1 LVISSAF
8 VIRISPLSE
17 FVFIRGDPWSM
28 KRRSALHFVLIIG
41 IANFFA
47 DFTYEGARG
56 VIGPFLGSL
65 GASAAIVGFVAGLG
79 ELMGYGLRSVS
90 GYLAD
95 KSHRHWAFAFVGYTI
110 NMLAVPALA
119 LAGRWPL
126 AATLV
131 VAERTGRGIRKPTVE
146 AMLSYAGRSIGAG
159 WVFGLNAALDQAGA
173 TIGPLLMA
181 LVLYL
186 NGGYRTG
193 FGILM
198 VPAVLCLAILVAARL
213 LHPRPHELEEG
224 TGHTFATTNLTHA
237 YWIYL
242 AAGALI
248 AAGFADFALI
258 GFHFQKVNSVPGNLI
273 PVFYAV
279 AMAGSAV
286 ASIPLGRIFDR
297 FGPNIS
303 LFAFLISAAAAPF
316 VFLGSAYFALI
327 GMILWG
333 IGMSAQGSLF
343 QAMLTGVIPPQKRS
357 TAFGLF
363 DTGYGIAWF
372 LGSALMGL
380 LYDKSILALVLFSVV
395 LQLAAVPVLFI
406 ANKKR

>member
-1 LVISSAF
+1 
-8 VIRISPLSE
+8 
-17 FVFIRGDPWSM
+17 M
-28 KRRSALHFVLIIG
+28 KNTALRFVLIIG

-56 VIGPFLGSL
+56 IVGPFLGSL
-65 GASAAIVGFVAGLG
+65 GASAAIIGFVAGLG

-90 GYLAD
+90 GYFAD
-95 KSHRHWAFAFVGYTI
+95 KSHRYWAFAFVGYAV

-119 LAGRWPL
+119 LATRWPL

-131 VAERTGRGIRKPTVE
+131 IAERTGRGIRKPTVE

-159 WVFGLNAALDQAGA
+159 WVFGLNEALDQAGA
-173 TIGPLLMA
+173 TVGPLVVA
-181 LVLYL
+181 LILYL
-186 NGGYRTG
+186 NGGFRTG
-193 FGILM
+193 FGALLI
-198 VPAVLCLAILVAARL
+198 PALLCLATLVAARL
-213 LHPRPHELEEG
+213 LHPRPHQLEES
-224 TGHTFATTNLTHA
+224 TGHTFATTKLTRA

-242 AAGALI
+242 AVGSLI

-258 GFHFQKVNSVPGNLI
+258 GFHFHKANTVPANLI

-279 AMAGSAV
+279 AMASSAL
-286 ASIPLGRIFDR
+286 ASIPLGRLFDR

-316 VFLGSAYFALI
+316 IFLGTSVPALI
-327 GMILWG
+327 GMIFWG
-333 IGMSAQGSLF
+333 IGMSGQDSLLR
-343 QAMLTGVIPPQKRS
+343 AMLTGVIPPEKRS

-380 LYDKSILALVLFSVV
+380 LYDTSIMSVVMFSVS
-395 LQLAAVPVLFI
+395 LQLAAVPVFFI

>member
-1 LVISSAF
+1 
-8 VIRISPLSE
+8 
-17 FVFIRGDPWSM
+17 M
-28 KRRSALHFVLIIG
+28 KNRSALHFVLIIG

-56 VIGPFLGSL
+56 IIGPFLGSL
-65 GASAAIVGFVAGLG
+65 GASAAIVGLVAGLG

-90 GYLAD
+90 GYFAD

-110 NMLAVPALA
+110 NMLAVPTLA
-119 LAGRWPL
+119 LTRQWPL
-126 AATLV
+126 AASLV
-131 VAERTGRGIRKPTVE
+131 VSERIGRGIRKPTVE

-159 WVFGLNAALDQAGA
+159 WVFGLNEALDQAGA
-173 TIGPLLMA
+173 TIPLLMA
-181 LVLYL
+181 LILYL

-193 FGILM
+193 FATLVI
-198 VPAVLCLAILVAARL
+198 PALLCLGTLVLARL
-213 LHPRPHELEEG
+213 LHPRPHELEKG
-224 TGHTFATTNLTHA
+224 IRHAFTTTNLTQA

-242 AAGALI
+242 AAGTLL

-258 GFHFQKVNSVPGNLI
+258 GFHFQKANVVRGNLI

-279 AMAGSAV
+279 AMAASAL
-286 ASIPLGRIFDR
+286 ASIPLGRLFDR
-297 FGPNIS
+297 FGPKAS

-316 VFLGSAYFALI
+316 VFLGTSVFALM
-327 GMILWG
+327 GMVFWG
-333 IGMSAQGSLF
+333 VGMSAQGSLF

-372 LGSALMGL
+372 LGSVAMGL
-380 LYDKSILALVLFSVV
+380 LYDKSIPAVVLFSVI

>member
-1 LVISSAF
+1 
-8 VIRISPLSE
+8 
-17 FVFIRGDPWSM
+17 M
-28 KRRSALHFVLIIG
+28 KNRSALHFVLIIG

-56 VIGPFLGSL
+56 IIGPFLGSL
-65 GASAAIVGFVAGLG
+65 GASAAVVGFVAGLG
-79 ELMGYGLRSVS
+79 ELMGYGLRSIS

-95 KSHRHWAFAFVGYTI
+95 KSHRHWAFAFLGYTI
-110 NMLAVPALA
+110 NMFAVPALA
-119 LAGRWPL
+119 LTGRWPL
-126 AATLV
+126 ATTLV
-131 VAERTGRGIRKPTVE
+131 VAERTGRGIRKPAVE

-159 WVFGLNAALDQAGA
+159 WVFGLNEALDQAGA

-193 FGILM
+193 FGVLLI
-198 VPAVLCLAILVAARL
+198 PALLCLGTLVLARV
-213 LHPRPHELEEG
+213 LHPRPHELEAG
-224 TGHTFATTNLTHA
+224 AGHTFATTNLTRA

-242 AAGALI
+242 AAGSLL
-248 AAGFADFALI
+248 AAGFADFALV
-258 GFHFQKVNSVPGNLI
+258 GFHFQKANVMPGNLI

-279 AMAGSAV
+279 AMAASAL
-286 ASIPLGRIFDR
+286 ASIPLGRLFDR
-297 FGPNIS
+297 LGPNVS

-316 VFLGSAYFALI
+316 IFLGAPVFALF
-327 GMILWG
+327 GMIFWG

-372 LGSALMGL
+372 LGSAAMGL
-380 LYDKSILALVLFSVV
+380 LYDKSILAVVMFSVI
-395 LQLAAVPVLFI
+395 LQLAAIPVLFV

>member
-1 LVISSAF
+1 
-8 VIRISPLSE
+8 
-17 FVFIRGDPWSM
+17 M
-28 KRRSALHFVLIIG
+28 KNRSALHFVVIIG

-56 VIGPFLGSL
+56 IIGPFLGSL

-79 ELMGYGLRSVS
+79 ELMGYGLRSIS

-95 KSHRHWAFAFVGYTI
+95 KSHRHWAFAFLGYTV
-110 NMLAVPALA
+110 NMFAVPALS

-126 AATLV
+126 AAGLV
-131 VAERTGRGIRKPTVE
+131 VAERAGRGIRKPTVE

-159 WVFGLNAALDQAGA
+159 WVFGLNEALDQAGA

-193 FGILM
+193 FGVLI
-198 VPAVLCLAILVAARL
+198 VPAFLCLAVLVAARL

-224 TGHTFATTNLTHA
+224 TGHTFATTSLTQA

-248 AAGFADFALI
+248 AAGLADFALI
-258 GFHFQKVNSVPGNLI
+258 GFHFHKANTVPGNLI

-279 AMAGSAV
+279 AMASSAL

-316 VFLGSAYFALI
+316 VFLGSVYFALI

-372 LGSALMGL
+372 LGSAVMGL
-380 LYDKSILALVLFSVV
+380 LYDKSLLAVVLFSVV
-395 LQLAAVPVLFI
+395 LQFAAVPILFI

>member
-1 LVISSAF
+1 
-8 VIRISPLSE
+8 
-17 FVFIRGDPWSM
+17 M
-28 KRRSALHFVLIIG
+28 KSKSALQFVLIIG

-56 VIGPFLGSL
+56 IIGPFLGSL

-79 ELMGYGLRSVS
+79 ELMGYGLRSIS

-95 KSHRHWAFAFVGYTI
+95 KSHRHWGFAFVGYAI
-110 NMLAVPALA
+110 NMFAVPALA

-126 AATLV
+126 AASLV

-146 AMLSYAGRSIGAG
+146 AMLSYAGGSIGAG
-159 WVFGLNAALDQAGA
+159 WVFGLNEALDQTGA
-173 TIGPLLMA
+173 TLGPLVMA
-181 LVLYL
+181 LVLYF

-193 FGILM
+193 FGVLLI
-198 VPAVLCLAILVAARL
+198 PALLCLGTLVVARL
-213 LHPRPHELEEG
+213 LHPRPHELEQDAS
-224 TGHTFATTNLTHA
+224 HAFSTTHLTRA
-237 YWIYL
+237 YWIYFV
-242 AAGALI
+242 AGALL

-258 GFHFQKVNSVPGNLI
+258 GFHFQNANVVQKNMI

-279 AMAGSAV
+279 AMATSAL
-286 ASIPLGRIFDR
+286 ASIPLGRLFDR
-297 FGPNIS
+297 LGPNVV
-303 LFAFLISAAAAPF
+303 LFAFFISAGAAPF
-316 VFLGSAYFALI
+316 VFLGTSGSALV

-333 IGMSAQGSLF
+333 VGMSAQGSLL

-380 LYDKSILALVLFSVV
+380 LYDKSILAVVLFSVT
-395 LQLAAVPVLFI
+395 LQLAAIPILFI
-406 ANKKR
+406 ASKNR

>member
-1 LVISSAF
+1 MRNRSAF
-8 VIRISPLSE
+8 R
-17 FVFIRGDPWSM
+17 
-28 KRRSALHFVLIIG
+28 FVLIIG

-56 VIGPFLGSL
+56 IIGPFLGSL
-65 GASAAIVGFVAGLG
+65 GASATIVGLVAGFG

-90 GYLAD
+90 GYFAD
-95 KSHRHWAFAFVGYTI
+95 KFYRHWVFAFLGYAI

-119 LAGRWPL
+119 LAGQWPV
-126 AATLV
+126 AAGLV
-131 VAERTGRGIRKPTVE
+131 VAERVGRGIRKPTVE
-146 AMLSYAGRSIGAG
+146 AMLSYAGKSIGAG
-159 WVFGLNAALDQAGA
+159 WVFGLNEALDQAGA

-186 NGGYRTG
+186 SGGYRTG
-193 FGILM
+193 FGVLL
-198 VPAVLCLAILVAARL
+198 VPALLCLAILVAARL

-224 TGHTFATTNLTHA
+224 AGHTLAPTNLTRS

-242 AAGALI
+242 AAGAFI

-258 GFHFQKVNSVPGNLI
+258 GFHFHKANTVSANLI

-279 AMAGSAV
+279 AMASSAL
-286 ASIPLGRIFDR
+286 AAIPLGRIFDR

-303 LFAFLISAAAAPF
+303 LLAFLISAASAPL
-316 VFLGSAYFALI
+316 VFLGGSIPALI

-333 IGMSAQGSLF
+333 IGTSAQGSLF
-343 QAMLTGVIPPQKRS
+343 QAILTGVIPPAKRS

-363 DTGYGIAWF
+363 DTGYGSAWF
-372 LGSALMGL
+372 LGSATMGL
-380 LYDKSILALVLFSVV
+380 LYDKSILAVALFSAI
-395 LQLAAVPVLFI
+395 LQLAALPLLFF
-406 ANKKR
+406 ATRKR

>member
-1 LVISSAF
+1 MRNA
-8 VIRISPLSE
+8 
-17 FVFIRGDPWSM
+17 
-28 KRRSALHFVLIIG
+28 ALRFVLIIG

-56 VIGPFLGSL
+56 IVGPFLGSL

-90 GYLAD
+90 GYFAD
-95 KSHRHWAFAFVGYTI
+95 KSHRHWAFAFVGYTV
-110 NMLAVPALA
+110 NLLAVPALA
-119 LAGRWPL
+119 LATRWPL

-146 AMLSYAGRSIGAG
+146 AMLSYAGKSIGAG
-159 WVFGLNAALDQAGA
+159 WVFGLNEALDQAGA

-181 LVLYL
+181 LILYF
-186 NGGYRTG
+186 NGGFRTG
-193 FGILM
+193 FGVLLI
-198 VPAVLCLAILVAARL
+198 PALICLAILVAARL

-224 TGHTFATTNLTHA
+224 AGHTFATTKLTRA

-258 GFHFQKVNSVPGNLI
+258 GFHFHKANTVSPNLI

-279 AMAGSAV
+279 AMASSAI
-286 ASIPLGRIFDR
+286 ASIPLGRLFDR
-297 FGPNIS
+297 FGPNV
-303 LFAFLISAAAAPF
+303 LLLAFLISAAAAPF
-316 VFLGSAYFALI
+316 VFLGSFAPALI

-343 QAMLTGVIPPQKRS
+343 QAMLTGVIPSQKRS

-372 LGSALMGL
+372 VGSAVMGL
-380 LYDKSILALVLFSVV
+380 LYDKSILAVALFSVV
-395 LQLAAVPVLFI
+395 LQLSALPIFFV
-406 ANKKR
+406 ANRRR

>member
-1 LVISSAF
+1 
-8 VIRISPLSE
+8 
-17 FVFIRGDPWSM
+17 M
-28 KRRSALHFVLIIG
+28 KNKSALHFVVVIG

-56 VIGPFLGSL
+56 IIGPFLGSL

-90 GYLAD
+90 GYFAD
-95 KSHRHWAFAFVGYTI
+95 KSHRHWAFAFLGYTI

-119 LAGRWPL
+119 LSRQWPL

-131 VAERTGRGIRKPTVE
+131 VSERVGRGIRKPTVE
-146 AMLSYAGRSIGAG
+146 AMLSYAGKSIGAG
-159 WVFGLNAALDQAGA
+159 WVFGLNEALDQAGA

-186 NGGYRTG
+186 NGRYQTG
-193 FGILM
+193 FGVLLI
-198 VPAVLCLAILVAARL
+198 PALLCLGTLAVARAL
-213 LHPRPHELEEG
+213 
-224 TGHTFATTNLTHA
+224 ATTNLTRA

-242 AAGALI
+242 AAGALL

-258 GFHFQKVNSVPGNLI
+258 GFHFQKANVVPRNLI

-279 AMAGSAV
+279 AMAASAL
-286 ASIPLGRIFDR
+286 ASIPLGRVFDR
-297 FGPNIS
+297 FGPNVS
-303 LFAFLISAAAAPF
+303 LFAFLISAASAPF
-316 VFLGSAYFALI
+316 VFLGTTLFALL
-327 GMILWG
+327 GMIFWG

-343 QAMLTGVIPPQKRS
+343 QAMLTGVVPAQKRS

-372 LGSALMGL
+372 LGSAAMGL
-380 LYDKSILALVLFSVV
+380 LYDKSIPALVLFSVI
-395 LQLAAVPVLFI
+395 LQLAAVPILFI
-406 ANKKR
+406 ANTKR